1 MLMADFSQYTESE
14 VAEIERRREILMNA
28 WQTRKEPQDIADVNK
43 AFDFAV
49 EAHAGQKRKSGEPY
63 IFHPIEV
70 ATIAAGDI
78 GLGRTSII
86 CALLHDV
93 VEDTPHTLQEIEEMF
108 DPNVARI
115 IDGLTKISK
124 TNENDT
130 KESIQAQS
138 FKKIIDS
145 LNYDTRVILV
155 KLSDRLHNMR
165 TLDSMPAHKQMKIAA
180 ETNYLYAPLAYR
192 LGLYYIKTELGD
204 LSMKYL
210 YPEKYKFVSQKIE
223 ELREP
228 RKKIMIDFIQP
239 VIAEC
244 EKYGINIETELV
256 KKSTSDIIHIMDSE
270 NKTIDE
276 IDGLFSFNII
286 IDCPV
291 ETENIECWKVYAIM
305 SKLYTSNTP
314 RLRDWIST
322 PKLNGYESLHAMLM
336 SKVGRWVC
344 VQIRSRRMH
353 DIAVRGYAAYWKYK
367 TDKDT
372 ESGFDIWFNRDKEIM
387 KYKYENDSLK
397 NLIDEFH
404 RDLFAEE
411 VFVFTPKGDL
421 KSIPKGSTPLDFAYY
436 IHSEVGNHFVSA
448 KINGKPC
455 NIGDML
461 KSGDQVEIETSPD
474 QVPQSEWLEYVK
486 SAYARSKLEE
496 SIKDFRAGF
505 REKGKEQYRRI
516 MEELH
521 LDASKD
527 NRARIMK
534 AKDITKTTDFYYYV
548 AIGKIDINT
557 IVEALKDDN
566 DNGSS
571 ILRYITFG
579 LFGGGKKKKEGEDE
593 SGKYIVAPCCTPI
606 PGDEV
611 VQFQL
616 ENGKIEVHQPHCI
629 KANAMMATNGNKI
642 LNTPWHPAAGKKY
655 IAWIRLTAKDNIG
668 LLNRITELLSR
679 QMKISMNSIRMESS
693 NNLVEATIAFFVT
706 DTNQLNEIIKK
717 LLKLSDIERV
727 TRINPLSLI
736 GLRQ

>member
-1 MLMADFSQYTESE
+1 MADFSQYTESE

-28 WQTRKEPQDIADVNK
+28 WQTRKEPQDIADVNR

-70 ATIAAGDI
+70 ATIAASEI

-115 IDGLTKISK
+115 IDGLTKISQTK
-124 TNENDT
+124 DTDT

-145 LNYDTRVILV
+145 LSYDTRVILI

-165 TLDSMPAHKQMKIAA
+165 TLDSMPTHKQMKIAA

-192 LGLYYIKTELGD
+192 FGLYYIKTELGD

-210 YPEKYKFVSQKIE
+210 YPDKYKAVKQKIE
-223 ELREP
+223 ELREL
-228 RKKIMIDFIQP
+228 RTQFLLDFIKP
-239 VIAEC
+239 VVEEC
-244 EKYGINIETELV
+244 KKFGINIEREIV
-256 KKSTSDIIHIMDSE
+256 QKSTSDIINIMEKEGKSVE
-270 NKTIDE
+270 E
-276 IDGLFSFNII
+276 IDGLFSINVIV
-286 IDCPV
+286 DCPV
-291 ETENIECWKVYAIM
+291 ETENIDCWKVYAVM
-305 SKLYTSNTP
+305 SKLYTSNTR

-322 PKLNGYESLHAMLM
+322 PKMNGYESLHAVLM
-336 SKVGRWVC
+336 SKVGQWAC

-353 DIAVRGYAAYWKYK
+353 DIAVRGFAAYWKYK
-367 TDKDT
+367 TGEET
-372 ESGFDIWFNRDKEIM
+372 ESGFDIWFKRDKEIM
-387 KYKYENDSLK
+387 NYKNEDGDLK
-397 NLIDEFH
+397 KLIDEFH

-411 VFVFTPKGDL
+411 VFVFTPKGEL
-421 KSIPKGSTPLDFAYY
+421 KSVPKGSTPLDFAYH

-448 KINGKPC
+448 LINGKPC
-455 NIGDML
+455 DIGYEL
-461 KSGDQVEIETSPD
+461 QSGDQVEIVTSPE
-474 QVPQSEWLEYVK
+474 QTPQSEWLEYVK

-496 SIKDFRAGF
+496 SIKDFRVSF
-505 REKGKEQYRRI
+505 REKGKELYRRI

-534 AKDITKTTDFYYYV
+534 MKDITKTTDFYYYV
-548 AIGKIDINT
+548 AIGKIDLNT
-557 IVEALKDDN
+557 IIEALKEDN
-566 DNGSS
+566 DDGSS

-668 LLNRITELLSR
+668 LLNRITELLSK
-679 QMKISMNSIRMESS
+679 QMKISMNSIQMEAN
-693 NNLVEATIAFFVT
+693 NNLVEATIAIFVT
-706 DTNQLNEIIKK
+706 DTNQLNEIIKR